1 MLICL
6 LICVLNTIFCL
17 YLARERKQWDVVLTE
32 EELKNEQER
41 KIREEKLNRVF
52 DYDPYR

>member
-6 LICVLNTIFCL
+6 LICLLNTAFCL
-17 YLARERKQWDVVLTE
+17 YLARERRQWDEVLSDE
-32 EELKNEQER
+32 DLKNEEER
-41 KIREEKLNRVF
+41 KHREEKLTRVF